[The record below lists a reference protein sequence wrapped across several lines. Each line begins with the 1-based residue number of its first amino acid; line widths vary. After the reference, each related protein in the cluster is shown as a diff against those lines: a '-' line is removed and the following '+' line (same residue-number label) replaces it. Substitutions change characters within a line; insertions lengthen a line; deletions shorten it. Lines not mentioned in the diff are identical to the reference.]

1 MPQRYFHT
9 SYLCHYPAYL
19 PSNRLPSMKLHL
31 YRCDMLDNNCAST
44 LIGQCLEV
52 LNNEAQPIDEFNL
65 ENFPVG
71 NLECNVEEVSG

>member
-1 MPQRYFHT
+1 
-9 SYLCHYPAYL
+9 
-19 PSNRLPSMKLHL
+19 MKLHL